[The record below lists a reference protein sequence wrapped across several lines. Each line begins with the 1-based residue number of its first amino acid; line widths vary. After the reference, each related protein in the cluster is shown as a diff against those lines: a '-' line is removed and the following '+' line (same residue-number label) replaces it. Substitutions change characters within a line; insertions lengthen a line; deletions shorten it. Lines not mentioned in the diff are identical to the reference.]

1 MEFEFELKRD
11 RAFDVVGFGTNAV
24 DYLIT
29 VPEYPKFD
37 SKVELVDYKQFAG
50 GEIATTMTGL
60 TRLGL
65 KTSYAG
71 KFGDDAAGEFG
82 LSSLV
87 GEGVDTRFSKQVPG
101 AKTQIAFII
110 IDERNGE
117 RTIIWKRD
125 EALSF
130 NEDEVSE
137 EIATSG
143 SILHFTPHDSA
154 ACLKLARIAKDEG
167 TLVSIDVD
175 RILDGVDQLLPFV
188 DILIC
193 SREFTRNFTGIEDPH
208 SALVELNNRFG
219 SVVTGT
225 TLGDKGS
232 LVLYNGEFIRSD
244 GYQVPGGCK
253 DTTGAGDSFRAG
265 LLFGIIDGRSLEES
279 CRSANAV
286 AALKCRE
293 VGARTA
299 LPDLT
304 ELDSFLA

>member
-1 MEFEFELKRD
+1 MEFDFELRLD
-11 RAFDVVGFGTNAV
+11 REFDVVGFGTNAV
-24 DYLIT
+24 DYLIM
-29 VPEYPKFD
+29 VPEYPEFD

-71 KFGDDAAGEFG
+71 KFGDDAAGGFG

-87 GEGVDTRFSKQVPG
+87 NEGVDTRFSKQVAG

-130 NEDEVSE
+130 SESEVSE

-143 SILHFTPHDSA
+143 SILHFTPHDAA
-154 ACLKLARIAKDEG
+154 ACLKLARAAKDAG

-175 RILDGVDQLLPFV
+175 RILDGVDQLLPLV
-188 DILIC
+188 DLLIC
-193 SREFTRNFTGIEDPH
+193 SKEFTRNFTGIDDPRA
-208 SALVELNNRFG
+208 ALVELNRRFG
-219 SVVTGT
+219 SVITGT
-225 TLGDKGS
+225 TLGDSG
-232 LVLYNGEFIRSD
+232 I
-244 GYQVPGGCK
+244 
-253 DTTGAGDSFRAG
+253 AGFYAT
-265 LLFGIIDGRSLEES
+265 
-279 CRSANAV
+279 AN
-286 AALKCRE
+286 
-293 VGARTA
+293 
-299 LPDLT
+299 
-304 ELDSFLA
+304 S